1 MLSLLGLDPA
11 GYVPHGL
18 HASERMFPETN
29 CYTDIWIELVHASG
43 HEPLAMLGFCTAVD
57 FEGDQWTFFKPP
69 PADLERLYGLEVYE
83 LALYR
88 PLPEHCVTQL
98 ELGRAVIVEVDG
110 HFLPDTAGRSYRAT
124 HEKTSIVVEAID
136 TAARRLRYFHNA
148 GYYEL
153 TGDDYSGA
161 LRLGGLPEADLP
173 PYVEIVRRDRL
184 EPCAPDAVKQV
195 AGELLA
201 EHLGRR
207 PRTNP
212 VTRFGDSLGRDLPT
226 LSGEDAYHAYAFA
239 TLRQCGAAWDAAA
252 TFLRWLEPAA
262 YAEAAAAFE
271 GLAGSSKMLLL
282 KLARAATTGRPFDAA
297 EPIATMESLWEDAM
311 DVLAVPVP

>member
-1 MLSLLGLDPA
+1 MLSLLGLDPEA
-11 GYVPHGL
+11 YRSHEL

-29 CYTDIWIELVHASG
+29 CYTDIWIELVHGSG
-43 HEPLAMLGFCTAVD
+43 HEPLAMLGYCTAVD

-69 PADLERLYGLEVYE
+69 PADLERLYGMEVYE

-110 HFLPDTAGRSYRAT
+110 HFLPDTDGRSYRAT

-136 TAARRLRYFHNA
+136 IEAGRLRYFHNA

-153 TGDDYSGA
+153 DGDDYCGA
-161 LRLGGLPEADLP
+161 LRLGGLPAADLP

-184 EPCAPDAVKQV
+184 EPCPPEAVRDV
-195 AGELLA
+195 AGELLV
-201 EHLGRR
+201 EHLRRR

-212 VTRFGDSLGRDLPT
+212 VTRFGESLVRDVPT

-252 TFLRWLEPAA
+252 AFLRWLEPVT
-262 YAEAAAAFE
+262 YEEAATSFE
-271 GLAGSSKMLLL
+271 DLAGSSKMLLL
-282 KLARAATTGRPFDAA
+282 KLARAATTGRALDAA
-297 EPIATMESLWEDAM
+297 EPLAAMESLWANAM

>member
-1 MLSLLGLDPA
+1 MHSLLGLDPE
-11 GYVPHGL
+11 GYRSHAL
-18 HASERMFPETN
+18 HEPDRMFPETN
-29 CYTDIWIELVHASG
+29 CYTDIWIELVHAAG
-43 HEPLAMLGFCTAVD
+43 HEPRAMLGYCAAVD

-69 PADLERLYGLEVYE
+69 PADLERLYGMEVYE

-88 PLPEHCVTQL
+88 PLPEHCATQL

-110 HFLPDTAGRSYRAT
+110 HFLPDTDGRSYRTT

-136 TAARRLRYFHNA
+136 IEARRLRYFHNA

-153 TGDDYSGA
+153 DGDDYTGA
-161 LRLGGLPEADLP
+161 LRLGGLPAADLP
-173 PYVEIVRRDRL
+173 PYAEIVRFDRL
-184 EPCAPDAVKQV
+184 EPCPPDALKEV
-195 AGELLA
+195 AGGLLN
-201 EHLGRR
+201 EHLRRR

-212 VTRFGDSLGRDLPT
+212 VTRFGESLARELPA
-226 LSGEDAYHAYAFA
+226 LAGDDAYHAYAFA

-252 TFLRWLEPAA
+252 AFLRWLEPGA
-262 YAEAAAAFE
+262 YEEAAVGFE

-282 KLARAATTGRPFDAA
+282 KLARAATTGRVFDTA
-297 EPIATMESLWEDAM
+297 EPIAAMESLWQDAM